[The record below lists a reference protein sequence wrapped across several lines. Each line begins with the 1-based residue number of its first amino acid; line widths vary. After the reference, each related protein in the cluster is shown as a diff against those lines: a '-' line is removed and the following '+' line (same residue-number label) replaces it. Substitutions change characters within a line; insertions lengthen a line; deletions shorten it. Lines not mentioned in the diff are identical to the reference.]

1 VFWPPPRLLSSALE
15 PVAVFEVGS
24 VAMLVEKGKGVI
36 I

>member
-1 VFWPPPRLLSSALE
+1 MSAE
-15 PVAVFEVGS
+15 NTSRVREERDDGKQPGS